1 MVPVLGA
8 QPSVR
13 AGPVPRHTQVPHR
26 ILQVPARWAAPAG
39 TQGWGRREGLGCHT
53 GLPYGITLSP
63 RPPPPPPDNHRVKT
77 VCENNELRLH
87 CRPKSVLAIYSA
99 HYGRFL
105 RGKPECDAPNAGGPH
120 IGMRGAGLQP
130 GSWLGAVLSAV
141 PMAGGPVSLQS
152 AWPRMHCGGSPRSA
166 TAKGTAR

>member
-1 MVPVLGA
+1 MVPVLSA

-13 AGPVPRHTQVPHR
+13 AGPVPWHTQVPHR
-26 ILQVPARWAAPAG
+26 ILQVPARWAAPTG
-39 TQGWGRREGLGCHT
+39 TQGWGTGEGLGVW
-53 GLPYGITLSP
+53 GVTLGHPVVSP
-63 RPPPPPPDNHRVKT
+63 SSHPTPDNHRVKT

-120 IGMRGAGLQP
+120 IGMRGTGLQL
-130 GSWLGAVLSAV
+130 GSWLEAVLSTML
-141 PMAGGPVSLQS
+141 MARGPVSLQS
-152 AWPRMHCGGSPRSA
+152 AWLRMHCGGSPRSA
-166 TAKGTAR
+166 TAKGTAQ

>member
-1 MVPVLGA
+1 M
-8 QPSVR
+8 S
-13 AGPVPRHTQVPHR
+13 HR
-26 ILQVPARWAAPAG
+26 VTLWHHP
-39 TQGWGRREGLGCHT
+39 
-53 GLPYGITLSP
+53 LPTSP
-63 RPPPPPPDNHRVKT
+63 TPPDNHRVKT

-120 IGMRGAGLQP
+120 IGMRGTGLQP